1 MNGDGLEDYLAVN
14 PNGAINLWLN
24 HGYDA
29 SSQSWTWEAQG
40 QIATGVAARKD
51 IR

>member
-14 PNGAINLWLN
+14 PNGAVDLWLN
-24 HGYDA
+24 HGYDT
-29 SSQSWTWEAQG
+29 SSRKWIWEAQG
-40 QIATGVAARKD
+40 RIATGVAARQN